1 MEDRIDIPQSFF
13 ERLLADK
20 RKLAAAIGAVVVILA
35 LVGGL
40 IYARAISTP
49 DERLPDKVADND
61 DLSPG
66 GSNDATDTPAEETET
81 VPGQG
86 DIPSTEPTPSGGGGQ
101 GGPSP
106 VVPAVKREPFMA
118 YRLDGALYVARDDG
132 TGERKVATNA
142 NGAYALS
149 PDGTTLAY
157 IDDAR
162 ARLILTNVA
171 TGKSIEAGQA
181 LNQPLTWSP
190 DSGRLAFVAGASA
203 TPEVRLVNRAGSGEG
218 KVASG
223 HSPGFAGDGKRLLF
237 IGGAAVGQPGDVTIA
252 YSIGE
257 KGATP
262 IQASGKAATEAAF
275 GVDGV
280 VAVVV
285 DPATQTSRLLTARAW
300 DYGKSPTWSE
310 LAVSSSAGKPTAI
323 ARLCS
328 SPDGKYLA
336 YAESGDDGY
345 SRAFVYDVAKKTSVG
360 LSVRRDTYPLCWT
373 SDGSRVFFVEGNA
386 FQGEPTVLMSVR
398 PDGMGRA
405 VLVDGAGL

>member
-1 MEDRIDIPQSFF
+1 MEDRIDIPQSFL

-20 RKLAAAIGAVVVILA
+20 RKLAAAIGAVVVTLA

-49 DERLPDKVADND
+49 NERLPEKVADND
-61 DLSPG
+61 DISPG
-66 GSNDATDTPAEETET
+66 DSSDATDTPAEETET
-81 VPGQG
+81 IPGQG
-86 DIPSTEPTPSGGGGQ
+86 NTPSTEPTSSSGGQ

-118 YRLDGALYVARDDG
+118 YRLAGALYVARDDG
-132 TGERKVATNA
+132 TGARKVATCA
-142 NGAYALS
+142 NGGYALS
-149 PDGTTLAY
+149 PDGTIIAY
-157 IDDAR
+157 IDDAG
-162 ARLILTNVA
+162 ARLILTNIG

-181 LNQPLTWSP
+181 LNQPLAWSP
-190 DSGRLAFVAGASA
+190 DSARLAFVAGTSV
-203 TPEVRLVNRAGSGEG
+203 TPEVRLVTRAGSGAG

-223 HSPGFAGDGKRLLF
+223 HSPTFAGDGKRLLF

-257 KGATP
+257 KGAAP
-262 IQASGKAATEAAF
+262 IQAGGKAAIEAAF
-275 GVDGV
+275 GVNGV
-280 VAVVV
+280 VAVVA
-285 DPATQTSRLLTARAW
+285 DSASETSRLVTARAW
-300 DYGKSPTWSE
+300 DIGKIPTWSE

-345 SRAFVYDVAKKTSVG
+345 SRAFVYAVGKKTSVA

-373 SDGSRVFFVEGNA
+373 ADGSRVFFVEGNA

-398 PDGMGRA
+398 ADGMGRT
-405 VLVDGAGL
+405 VLVEGAGL